1 MAKLL
6 WDQTG
11 ERFFENGVRK
21 GVIYPWDSNANW
33 YGTGVAWN
41 GLTSVQITP
50 SGAEANPQYADD
62 MKYLDL
68 YSVEENG
75 ATIECFTYP
84 DEFTECDG
92 SAIIEGTTGLLAR
105 AQNRKQFG
113 FCWRTNVGNDLEN
126 ETGYVLHILYGCK
139 ASPSERQY
147 QTINDSPEPI
157 SFSYEIST
165 TAPAMPSTLAD
176 KYKNTALFEI
186 DSRKFKTTAEQELL
200 STLEDTLYGTANADP
215 ELPTIEELVALLGAT
230 SYKVTWLY
238 KDGANDAVTLKETQ
252 CLDGEVPVYTG
263 TIPVV
268 ADKTFVGWNTSSA
281 GTEDNRTAINH
292 AAATYYAIY
301 VAG

>member
-1 MAKLL
+1 MAKLI
-6 WDQTG
+6 WDQAG
-11 ERFFENGVRK
+11 ERYFENGVRR
-21 GVIYPWDSNANW
+21 GVIYPWDSNAGW

-50 SGAEANPQYADD
+50 SGGEANPQYADD
-62 MKYLDL
+62 MKYLNL

-75 ATIECFTYP
+75 ATVECFTYP
-84 DEFTECDG
+84 KEFEECDG
-92 SAIIEGTTGLLAR
+92 SAVVEGTTGLMAR
-105 AQNRKQFG
+105 AQARKQFG
-113 FCWRTNVGNDLEN
+113 FCWRTNVGNDEN
-126 ETGYVLHILYGCK
+126 EEMGYILHILYGCK

-157 SFSYEIST
+157 TFSYEIT
-165 TAPAMPSTLAD
+165 TIAPAMPTTLANS
-176 KYKNTALFEI
+176 YKNTALFEI
-186 DSRKFKTTAEQELL
+186 DSRNFKTETELGYL
-200 STLEDTLYGTANADP
+200 SALEDTLYGTANADP
-215 ELPTIEELVALLGAT
+215 ELPTIEELISLLGAT

-238 KDGANDAVTLKETQ
+238 KSGDDDAVTLKETQ

-268 ADKTFVGWNTSSA
+268 SGKNFVGWNTSAA